1 MLQTTK
7 QPPETAVGAPMLA
20 GLLYAIMWLAIGSI
34 ALSLLLHFSAM
45 KETSL
50 SSYTLLVHGFAA
62 WCGGF
67 VAAKRSGRKGW
78 YFGAIIGFIYGLIIL
93 VAGFLALDN
102 ALSLKALLLFAIT
115 ILAGAIGG
123 MLGVNAKR

>member
-78 YFGAIIGFIYGLIIL
+78 YFGAIIGLIYGLIVL

-102 ALSLKALLLFAIT
+102 ALSLKALILFAIT